1 MSDSERAS
9 KDKAELQKLADQ
21 SELAIA
27 NKAATSAVSV
37 INLVISAAY
46 IMEVV
51 KGNRTVPYVVV
62 AVILALLPIVSSWF
76 IYFKDNESELIKHTV
91 AIGFAIMYCYLLF
104 TANNSLVF
112 SYVVPLMVI
121 VTLYGD
127 HKYLTTIGICA
138 ALVNVADV
146 VRQALNHPDK
156 SQVVT
161 MEIQG
166 LLMVLIT
173 AYFILS
179 SAKSAQYSRIRR
191 ARLMLEQAKTEELLM
206 DVLDVSGKMT
216 ETVSSVSGEMDSLK
230 RSVDSTVQSMNEVNM
245 GTSESSEAIQGQLMM
260 TEQIQ
265 EHIKLVSE
273 VAVTLNGHVQTTFD
287 AVEAGRQNIE
297 RMDGLTVQV
306 DTAGKDVAAA
316 IRTFKD
322 KASQMNSI
330 TEMIQSV
337 ASQTS
342 LLALNASIEAARA
355 GDAGRGFSVVAAE
368 ISNLSGQTTDAT
380 NDINRLIQDI
390 TSQIDTMVSTI
401 EHLLKVGE
409 DESACAEETA
419 KSFSVISDNVDDI
432 HNQSNTLD
440 ELVEKL
446 ANSNEEIMKSIETIS
461 AMTEEVTAHATET
474 LSISES
480 NQQIVD
486 HINGMVDD
494 LNEDAEELK
503 AHID

>member
-1 MSDSERAS
+1 MGEEQRDRERAALEELAS
-9 KDKAELQKLADQ
+9 K

-27 NKAATSAVSV
+27 NRAAVMCVTV
-37 INLVISAAY
+37 INLIISAAY
-46 IMEVV
+46 IVEVV
-51 KGNRTVPYVVV
+51 KGNRTVPYVVITV
-62 AVILALLPIVSSWF
+62 VLALLPIVTSWF
-76 IYFKDNESELIKHTV
+76 FYLHDHDSEIVKHTA
-91 AIGFAIMYCYLLF
+91 AIGFAIMYCYVLF
-104 TANNSLVF
+104 TASNPLVF
-112 SYVVPLMVI
+112 TYVVPLMVI
-121 VTLYGD
+121 ATLYGD
-127 HKYLTTIGICA
+127 HKYLTFIGVA
-138 ALVNVADV
+138 SALINIIDV
-146 VRQALNHPDK
+146 IRQGLSHPDS

-166 LLMVLIT
+166 LLMVLIC
-173 AYFILS
+173 AYFIIS
-179 SAKSAQYSRIRR
+179 SSKSEEYAKIRR
-191 ARLMLEQAKTEELLM
+191 ARLLIEQGKTETLLM

-216 ETVSSVSGEMDSLK
+216 DTVSTVTGEMDNLK

-245 GTSESSEAIQGQLMM
+245 GTSESSDAIQGQLLM

-273 VAVTLNGHVQTTFD
+273 VAETLNGRVQTTFN

-297 RMDGLTVQV
+297 RMDGLTDQV

-316 IRTFKD
+316 IHTFKD

-330 TEMIQSV
+330 TEMIQNV

-355 GDAGRGFSVVAAE
+355 GDAGRGFSVVATE

-390 TSQIDTMVSTI
+390 TAQIDNMVATI

-419 KSFSVISDNVDDI
+419 KSFVVISENVDDI
-432 HNQSNTLD
+432 HNQSSTLD

-446 ANSNEEIMKSIETIS
+446 ANSNEEIMRSIETIS

-480 NQQIVD
+480 NQQIVE
-486 HINGMVDD
+486 HINGLVDD
-494 LNEDAEELK
+494 LNNDAEELK